1 MPVVANQSFANPAV
15 EAFFREGR
23 VPRRAGW
30 AGVSRVVTRKM
41 DMLDYAERLTDLNSP
56 PGNRLEAFRGDLRG
70 RHSIRVNDQ
79 WRIVF
84 RWTESGPTEVDVCD
98 YH

>member
-1 MPVVANQSFANPAV
+1 MAIQSFANPAV
-15 EAFFREGR
+15 GEFFREGH

-30 AGVSRVVTRKM
+30 AGVSRVVRRKL
-41 DMLDYAERLTDLNSP
+41 DMLDYADRLTDLVSP
-56 PGNRLEAFRGDLRG
+56 PGNRLEALGGDLRG
-70 RHSIRVNDQ
+70 LHSIRVNDQ

-84 RWTESGPTEVDVCD
+84 RWTASGPSAVDVRD